1 MKIGIEHEV
10 WVLDQQC
17 TLMDIL
23 GGRPSE
29 RYNQYTVWMTSSD
42 WEELK
47 VAYDKEYYGT
57 QYEVKFA
64 PFTAS
69 EENIWL
75 VSDFFWKLYSKH
87 DCIQNNGPDFVWTH
101 IHIFND
107 YSPTHKWLFN
117 VMALVFKEM
126 ADFWKG
132 IYEDEWVSIQYK
144 VKELKRLVTS
154 NNLLKFFDCNVLS
167 NQLRKIHTASS
178 FSFQYRDIG
187 NDRPKYAPVIWSPS
201 RGWKAYSL
209 ELRYIS
215 NTYFLLEDPAKI
227 RTLIQNCVDTV
238 NVMTSEPIEVHKDS
252 IQIAI
257 KSILTSYITLT
268 ALLYGTQNNR
278 SLRHVEEM
286 IRELLPLAEL
296 KISEGRL
303 SLITEINMN
312 MIPDGDIYQRFHSFN
327 RPTPIGQNSVFF
339 DETENDWDDSDGW
352 GDDESDESDE
362 SEEEVA

>member
-10 WVLDQQC
+10 WVLDQQR
-17 TLMDIL
+17 TLTNIL
-23 GGRPSE
+23 GGYPSE
-29 RYNQYTVWMTSSD
+29 RYNQYTVWMISSTG
-42 WEELK
+42 EELK

-64 PFTAS
+64 PFTAN

-75 VSDFFWKLYSKH
+75 VSDFFWKLYGKN

-107 YSPTHKWLFN
+107 YSPTHKGLLN

-132 IYEDEWVSIQYK
+132 IYEDEGLSIQYK
-144 VKELKRLVTS
+144 ERELKRLVTS
-154 NNLLKFFDCNVLS
+154 NNLLKFFDHNLLWG
-167 NQLRKIHTASS
+167 QLRKINTALS
-178 FSFQYRDIG
+178 FGFQYRDIW

-201 RGWKAYSL
+201 RWGKAYSL

-215 NTYFLLEDPAKI
+215 NTYFLLEDPEKI
-227 RTLIQNCVDTV
+227 KNLIQECVNIVST
-238 NVMTSEPIEVHKDS
+238 MTSESVDVHKNS
-252 IQIAI
+252 IPIAI

-278 SLRHVEEM
+278 SLRDVEEV
-286 IRELLPLAEL
+286 IRELLPFAEL

-303 SLITEINMN
+303 SILTEINMN
-312 MIPDGDIYQRFHSFN
+312 LIPDGDIYGRFHALN
-327 RPTPIGQNSVFF
+327 RPPQIRPTDIFI
-339 DETENDWDDSDGW
+339 DEDRNDSDDWDESD
-352 GDDESDESDE
+352 SDESDE